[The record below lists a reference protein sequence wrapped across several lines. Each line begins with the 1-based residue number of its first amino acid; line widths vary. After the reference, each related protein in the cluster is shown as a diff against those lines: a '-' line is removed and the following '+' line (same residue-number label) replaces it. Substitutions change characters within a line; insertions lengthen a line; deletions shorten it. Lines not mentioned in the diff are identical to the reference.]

1 MLMRRNF
8 PILLL
13 MVAIIWFAAAGPLA
27 AAEAPNWQLTLRDDG
42 TIAERVA
49 LPAGA
54 SIQDDGWQVLSAGD
68 QVVVER
74 TVKNWAA
81 YMELKDRLPLQVVKK
96 NYFLWQDVE
105 INKNMA
111 VQPAGVAEA
120 LLAQDKG
127 KILFRV
133 PGIIN
138 ANAGKQ
144 LSEDQVEVT
153 AVAVNQLGDGGSL
166 LQATTFNGLMMG
178 IVLFVLGFL
187 VVVIVFM
194 NRIRKVNQMIEEEY
208 SLERAAQQ
216 LEEEENGQQATEDKK
231 EE

>member
-1 MLMRRNF
+1 MLMRKNF

-13 MVAIIWFAAAGPLA
+13 LVAIILLAVAGPLA
-27 AAEAPNWQLTLRDDG
+27 AAEVPNWQLNVRDDG
-42 TIAERVA
+42 TITERAV
-49 LPAGA
+49 LPAGLNC
-54 SIQDDGWQVLSAGD
+54 QTDEWQVVPGSDGLVA
-68 QVVVER
+68 ER

-81 YMELKDRLPLQVVKK
+81 YMELKDRLPLQIVKK
-96 NYFLWQDVE
+96 NYLLWQDVE

-111 VQPAGVAEA
+111 VKPAGVAA
-120 LLAQDKG
+120 AIFAQDNS

-153 AVAVNQLGDGGSL
+153 AVAVNQLGDGGLL

-216 LEEEENGQQATEDKK
+216 LEEEESGQQPTDDKK